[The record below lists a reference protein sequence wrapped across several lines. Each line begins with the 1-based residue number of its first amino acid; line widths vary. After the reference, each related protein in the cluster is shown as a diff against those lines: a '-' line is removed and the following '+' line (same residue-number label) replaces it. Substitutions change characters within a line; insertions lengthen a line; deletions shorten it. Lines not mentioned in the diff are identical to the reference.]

1 MEKHK
6 KTIERVIRRLESEGR
21 SRLDP
26 TKVMNASIPEDDPD
40 RIMNKN
46 DFSAIGSGEEREVYE
61 LPDSEKVV
69 KIDLVHQEQNM
80 NEVER
85 WEKAEQDPEIK
96 ENEVLA
102 PIVQYDEEYK
112 WVIYEKVDVIS
123 LTDDDWSEIDDQTD
137 YDLLEKIGVE
147 DIDTVE
153 FGWYDDNIV
162 AYDYGH

>member
-40 RIMNKN
+40 RIMNEN
-46 DFSAIGSGEEREVYE
+46 DFSPIGSGEEREVYE

-69 KIDLVHQEQNM
+69 KIDLVDQEQNM

-96 ENEVLA
+96 ENEVLT

-123 LTDDDWSEIDDQTD
+123 LTDDDWSKIDDQTD

-162 AYDYGH
+162 AYDYGC